1 MALTQTQT
9 QTSSISPVV
18 RSPGTERQTVPS
30 AAPLSAS
37 SAAAPSV
44 PPAAAAGAVGFTL
57 TFDPETQR
65 MILEARD
72 LATGFVIDQMP
83 PKYVVKQFSAPAG
96 VRATSPRGSRID
108 NAS

>member
-1 MALTQTQT
+1 MALTLTQTQN
-9 QTSSISPVV
+9 SSVSQVV

-30 AAPLSAS
+30 ATPS
-37 SAAAPSV
+37 SAPGAVAPSA
-44 PPAAAAGAVGFTL
+44 PQAAAAGAVGFTL

-72 LATGFVIDQMP
+72 AATGFVIDQMP
-83 PKYVVKQFSAPAG
+83 PKYVVKQFSAQASG
-96 VRATSPRGSRID
+96 KISTSRGTRVD